1 MVTTFTQS
9 QCYGEF
15 QCLHAKL
22 TSDQFIEIHVGA
34 PTPNIEHACLKP
46 SFDLDVPYLLATLVP
61 SDIDIAVIPPNENNI
76 INPMEFSANSP
87 THNNNNNPRISDTNS
102 NHEANLMKIGQHAI
116 TLLNQYQ
123 GEFNEKVRKWMEELM
138 TQIKLLCV

>member
-22 TSDQFIEIHVGA
+22 TSDQFVEIHVGA

-61 SDIDIAVIPPNENNI
+61 SDLDIAVTPTENNI
-76 INPMEFSANSP
+76 NPIEFSAISHSNS
-87 THNNNNNPRISDTNS
+87 NNNPRNSDNS
-102 NHEANLMKIGQHAI
+102 NQEANLMKIGQHAI
-116 TLLNQYQ
+116 TLMNQYQ
-123 GEFNEKVRKWMEELM
+123 SEFNEKVRKWMEELM

>member
-1 MVTTFTQS
+1 M
-9 QCYGEF
+9 
-15 QCLHAKL
+15 
-22 TSDQFIEIHVGA
+22 GA

-61 SDIDIAVIPPNENNI
+61 SDIDIAHIPPNENNI

-87 THNNNNNPRISDTNS
+87 SNNNPRISDINS
-102 NHEANLMKIGQHAI
+102 NQEANLMKIGQHAM

-123 GEFNEKVRKWMEELM
+123 SEFNEKVRKWMEELM

>member
-1 MVTTFTQS
+1 MVTAFTQS
-9 QCYGEF
+9 QCYGEY

-22 TSDQFIEIHVGA
+22 TSDQFVEIHVGA

-61 SDIDIAVIPPNENNI
+61 SDLDIAVTPTENNI
-76 INPMEFSANSP
+76 NPIEFSAISHSNS
-87 THNNNNNPRISDTNS
+87 NNNPRNSDNS
-102 NHEANLMKIGQHAI
+102 NQEANLMKIGQHAI

-123 GEFNEKVRKWMEELM
+123 SEFNEKVRKWMEELM

>member
-1 MVTTFTQS
+1 M
-9 QCYGEF
+9 
-15 QCLHAKL
+15 
-22 TSDQFIEIHVGA
+22 GA

-61 SDIDIAVIPPNENNI
+61 SDLDVSSVITTENNF
-76 INPMEFSANSP
+76 NPMEFSAVISDS
-87 THNNNNNPRISDTNS
+87 NNNNNPRIDNS
-102 NHEANLMKIGQHAI
+102 NQEANLMKIGQHAI

-123 GEFNEKVRKWMEELM
+123 SEFNEKVRKWMEELM

>member
-22 TSDQFIEIHVGA
+22 TSDQFVEIHVGA

-61 SDIDIAVIPPNENNI
+61 SDLDIAVTPTENNI
-76 INPMEFSANSP
+76 NPIEFSAISHSNS
-87 THNNNNNPRISDTNS
+87 NNNPRNSDNS
-102 NHEANLMKIGQHAI
+102 NQEANLMKIGQHAI
-116 TLLNQYQ
+116 TLMNQYQ
-123 GEFNEKVRKWMEELM
+123 KFVQMS
-138 TQIKLLCV
+138 LLI

>member
-1 MVTTFTQS
+1 MQGYENSKTCFEMPWGVPTIWYTQ
-9 QCYGEF
+9 F
-15 QCLHAKL
+15 LR
-22 TSDQFIEIHVGA
+22 
-34 PTPNIEHACLKP
+34 TPNFETFVDFEPISAQC
-46 SFDLDVPYLLATLVP
+46 LVP

-87 THNNNNNPRISDTNS
+87 SNNNPRISDINS
-102 NHEANLMKIGQHAI
+102 NQEANLMKIGQHAM

-123 GEFNEKVRKWMEELM
+123 SEFNEKVRKWMEELM

>member
-22 TSDQFIEIHVGA
+22 TSDQFVEIHVGA

-61 SDIDIAVIPPNENNI
+61 SDLDIAVTPTENNI
-76 INPMEFSANSP
+76 NPIEFSAISHSNS
-87 THNNNNNPRISDTNS
+87 NNNPRNSDNS
-102 NHEANLMKIGQHAI
+102 NQEANLMKIGQHAI

-123 GEFNEKVRKWMEELM
+123 SEFNEKVRKWMEELM